1 MPPQAL
7 ALALFIIEEGI
18 KLEPAI
24 AAEIQALLTDPD
36 PTPEKWAALR
46 AKIASKTYFAYV
58 PASTLSIGL
67 AGSASPNT
75 VPEPVQVKV
84 LPAPVVAPQADKPA
98 EKPAPAAVAAPGI
111 AVATD
116 AAFSL

>member
-24 AAEIQALLTDPD
+24 AAEIQSLLAKPDPGPEDWALLRS
-36 PTPEKWAALR
+36 KV
-46 AKIASKTYFAYV
+46 ASKKYEDYV
-58 PASTLSIGL
+58 PE
-67 AGSASPNT
+67 SALVAPPVAAA
-75 VPEPVQVKV
+75 VPIKV
-84 LPAPVVAPQADKPA
+84 LPAPVAAPQADKPDDKA
-98 EKPAPAAVAAPGI
+98 APAAGI
-111 AVATD
+111 AVATE